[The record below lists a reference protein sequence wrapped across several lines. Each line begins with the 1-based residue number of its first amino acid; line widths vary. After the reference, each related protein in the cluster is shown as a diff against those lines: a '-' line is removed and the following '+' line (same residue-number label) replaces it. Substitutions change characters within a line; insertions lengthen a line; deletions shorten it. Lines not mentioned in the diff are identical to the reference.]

1 MENEFKVK
9 EVAFE
14 EQKSVQEIEEQLL
27 KEHEEKLGISSE
39 EKPVEATIVAP
50 DGTTE
55 KIESPEAETKVE
67 TKELEDNDVL
77 TYLKNRY
84 NKEINSVDDLFQAR
98 KESEELP
105 EDVSAFLKYKKE
117 TGRGIEDFI
126 QLNKNYDDVPA
137 NQLLAEFIK
146 QENPEYDDEDVQYEM
161 ETRYQFDEDLDDPK
175 EIKRKKLAM
184 KKDLSKAKSHFNKLK
199 EQYKVPLESK
209 GGLVSEEEK
218 SSYEAFKR
226 YAQESEAMQ
235 KAQLERSEF
244 FAKKTDELFSEQFKG
259 FEFKFDDKAISF
271 KPGNPEQLKKAQS
284 DVSKFISS
292 FLDENG
298 FIKDPAA
305 YHRAIAVA
313 MNPDS
318 FAKHFYEQGMAAAV
332 DSVAKE
338 SKNIQMDVRSTPQ
351 LTPTTGFKVVAL
363 DSDHGSGLK
372 IKVRNK

>member
-14 EQKSVQEIEEQLL
+14 EQKSVQEVEEQLL
-27 KEHEEKLGISSE
+27 KEHEEKHGLSSE
-39 EKPVEATIVAP
+39 EVPVETTIVVP

-55 KIESPEAETKVE
+55 KIESTETQV
-67 TKELEDNDVL
+67 KELEDTDVL

-84 NKEINSVDDLFQAR
+84 NKEINSVDDLFEAR
-98 KESEELP
+98 KEAEELP

-126 QLNKNYDDVPA
+126 QLNKNYDEVPA

-146 QENPEYDDEDVQYEM
+146 QDNPEYDDEDVKYEI
-161 ETRYQFDEDLDDPK
+161 ETRYDFDEDLDDPK
-175 EIKRKKLAM
+175 DVKKKKLAM
-184 KKDLSKAKSHFNKLK
+184 KKDLAKAKDYFNKLK
-199 EQYKVPLESK
+199 EQYKVPLESR
-209 GGLVSEEEK
+209 GGLVSDEEK
-218 SSYEAFKR
+218 SMYEDFKR
-226 YAQESEAMQ
+226 YAQESEEVQ

-244 FAKKTDELFSEQFKG
+244 FAKKTDELFSDQFKG
-259 FEFKFDDKAISF
+259 FEFKIDDKSLSF

-284 DVSKFISS
+284 DVSKFIGS
-292 FLDENG
+292 FLDEKG

-318 FAKHFYEQGMAAAV
+318 FAKHFYEQGRAAAV

-338 SKNIQMDVRSTPQ
+338 SKNIQMDVRSAPQ

>member
-14 EQKSVQEIEEQLL
+14 EQKSVQEVEEQLL
-27 KEHEEKLGISSE
+27 KEHDEKHGLSSE
-39 EKPVEATIVAP
+39 EVPVETTIVAP

-55 KIESPEAETKVE
+55 KIESTETQV
-67 TKELEDNDVL
+67 KELEDTDVL

-98 KESEELP
+98 KEAEELP

-126 QLNKNYDDVPA
+126 QLNKNYDEVPA

-146 QENPEYDDEDVQYEM
+146 QENPEYDDEDVKYEI
-161 ETRYQFDEDLDDPK
+161 ETRYDFDEDLDDPK
-175 EIKRKKLAM
+175 DVKKKKLAM
-184 KKDLSKAKSHFNKLK
+184 KKDLAKAKDYFNKLK
-199 EQYKVPLESK
+199 EQYKVPLESR
-209 GGLVSEEEK
+209 GGLVSDEEK
-218 SSYEAFKR
+218 SMYEDFKR
-226 YAQESEAMQ
+226 YAQESEEVQ

-244 FAKKTDELFSEQFKG
+244 FAKKTDELFSDQFKG
-259 FEFKFDDKAISF
+259 FEFKIDDKSLSF
-271 KPGNPEQLKKAQS
+271 KPGSPEQLKKAQS
-284 DVSKFISS
+284 DVSKFIGS
-292 FLDENG
+292 FLDEKG

-313 MNPDS
+313 MNPDG

-332 DSVAKE
+332 ESVAKE
-338 SKNIQMDVRSTPQ
+338 SKNIQMDMRSTPQ